1 MKQILVLVLA
11 SVFASD
17 ERVNFFLPTRPLW
30 AGLVRESPCPSVR
43 MSGCQDVP
51 FPCHF
56 FCVEE
61 LVWSP
66 SYYTRGAHLIT
77 RVEPILL
84 HAWSPKNGK
93 WVQSVHRPRVEPSR
107 GRVDTSTASFF
118 FFNFFYKSCNLSK
131 FVLDLRSASVERVDA
146 AQL

>member
-1 MKQILVLVLA
+1 MVSELNIFVGKWYTIAALKKI
-11 SVFASD
+11 VFFCAD
-17 ERVNFFLPTRPLW
+17 FAL
-30 AGLVRESPCPSVR
+30 
-43 MSGCQDVP
+43 
-51 FPCHF
+51 

-84 HAWSPKNGK
+84 HAWSHKNGK

-107 GRVDTSTASFF
+107 GRVDAWTRQPPHFFIFFYFF
-118 FFNFFYKSCNLSK
+118 F
-131 FVLDLRSASVERVDA
+131 R
-146 AQL
+146 